1 MDFELS
7 EEQRELQGV
16 VRDVA
21 GRECT
26 TALVRAVVDG
36 SDDARGLWKTFV
48 DLDWPSLTVPA
59 EDGGMGLTAVELIVT
74 LDELGR
80 VADPTPFLATTSQYV
95 PVVREVAAA
104 EARGPL
110 LGAVCSGGTGAVA
123 FAAGEV
129 RSRPD
134 GDGWVLDG
142 TARHVIDGDRAD
154 EIAVVAST
162 DDGDGVGVFVVAAGD
177 AAATREPTFDGS
189 FHLASVDLAGV
200 RVGADR
206 AFVGPDVE
214 AGVSRAHEEAVTG
227 LAAVM
232 VGASQRVLEIVLGHI
247 RDRRQFG
254 VPIGSFQAVKHMAV
268 DMYVAIE
275 RARALCHFAAL
286 ILADDDPRRSVATS
300 MAKAAAGE
308 CQRLVAEHG
317 VQLFGGLGY
326 TWENDLQ
333 IFVRRAKV
341 GEPLLGA
348 APRHRAAVARA
359 VLSGPRPAET
369 MRLSVDEATEAFR
382 RELGA
387 WLEEHAPDVATATEV
402 RARSSAD
409 VPRWAREWQR
419 KMFDAGWLLPGNPPE
434 HGGRNV
440 SLVEQFVHQEE
451 LGRRRIYPSYN
462 PQGLSIIAPSILA
475 FGTEEQKRRWAIP
488 ILRAEITA
496 ALGMSEPDAG
506 SDLAGLRTR
515 AVLDGDHF
523 IVNGQKVWTSGAHD
537 ADVILAFVRTD
548 PEAPKHKGISVLVV
562 PTDSPGLTRRPF
574 GSIVSPEDLDFNE
587 VFFDDVEVPVE
598 NLIGPLN
605 EGWRVATGSL
615 GHERVMLWLGSAE
628 RLDDLVAHGGD
639 QLVEHGVADDP
650 LVLDW
655 FGTLVADAHAL
666 RFLGYRT
673 LAKATRG
680 IEATEQSILKLF
692 GSEAAQAAT
701 LNILEA
707 LGTDGLDPDRPS
719 APLNA
724 LHIEAHTA
732 SWWERYLRS
741 FAGTIAGG
749 TSQIQRNIIADRVLG
764 LPR

>member
-1 MDFELS
+1 
-7 EEQRELQGV
+7 
-16 VRDVA
+16 
-21 GRECT
+21 
-26 TALVRAVVDG
+26 
-36 SDDARGLWKTFV
+36 
-48 DLDWPSLTVPA
+48 
-59 EDGGMGLTAVELIVT
+59 
-74 LDELGR
+74 
-80 VADPTPFLATTSQYV
+80 
-95 PVVREVAAA
+95 
-104 EARGPL
+104 
-110 LGAVCSGGTGAVA
+110 
-123 FAAGEV
+123 
-129 RSRPD
+129 
-134 GDGWVLDG
+134 
-142 TARHVIDGDRAD
+142 
-154 EIAVVAST
+154 
-162 DDGDGVGVFVVAAGD
+162 
-177 AAATREPTFDGS
+177 
-189 FHLASVDLAGV
+189 
-200 RVGADR
+200 
-206 AFVGPDVE
+206 
-214 AGVSRAHEEAVTG
+214 
-227 LAAVM
+227 
-232 VGASQRVLEIVLGHI
+232 
-247 RDRRQFG
+247 
-254 VPIGSFQAVKHMAV
+254 
-268 DMYVAIE
+268 MYVAVE
-275 RARALCHFAAL
+275 RARALCQLAAL
-286 ILADDDPRRSVATS
+286 SVARDDERRALAAS
-300 MAKAAAGE
+300 LAKTAAGE
-308 CQRLVAEHG
+308 CQRLVARHG

-341 GEPLLGA
+341 GEPLLGSS
-348 APRHRAAVARA
+348 PRHRAAVARA
-359 VLSGPRPAET
+359 VLSGPRPVET
-369 MRLSVDEATEAFR
+369 MSLTVDEATEAFR

-387 WLEEHAPDVATATEV
+387 WLDEHAPDEATATEV

-409 VPRWAREWQR
+409 VPPWAREWQR

-434 HGGRNV
+434 HGGRNA

-475 FGTEEQKRRWAIP
+475 FGTEEQKQRWAIP

-515 AVLDGDHF
+515 AVLDGDRF

-639 QLVEHGVADDP
+639 QLVEHKVADDP

-692 GSEAAQAAT
+692 GSEATQAAT